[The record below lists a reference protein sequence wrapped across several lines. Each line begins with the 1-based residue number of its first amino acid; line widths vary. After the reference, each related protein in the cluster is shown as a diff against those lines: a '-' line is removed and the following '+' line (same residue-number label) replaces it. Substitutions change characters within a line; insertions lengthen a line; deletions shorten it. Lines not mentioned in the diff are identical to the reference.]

1 MRHLGATI
9 VLVLI
14 AGCGAEA
21 PSDGPGQ
28 PTSQRARDSAVAQ
41 SGLPGAEGVGRA
53 MTVADSAAARR
64 ALEDSL
70 AREQP

>member
-1 MRHLGATI
+1 MRHAGATI
-9 VLVLI
+9 ILI
-14 AGCGAEA
+14 FLAGCGAES
-21 PSDGPGQ
+21 PSDQPGQ
-28 PTSQRARDSAVAQ
+28 PASQRSQDSAIAR
-41 SGLPGAEGVGRA
+41 SGLPGADGVGRA

>member
-1 MRHLGATI
+1 MRHIGTI
-9 VLVLI
+9 VTFVLV

-21 PSDGPGQ
+21 PADGPRQ
-28 PTSQRARDSAVAQ
+28 PTSQRTRDSAVAQ
-41 SGLPGAEGVGRA
+41 SGLPGAGGVGRA

-70 AREQP
+70 AREQQ